1 MKFPHT
7 YVIIAFLLLISVI
20 CTWIVPSAT
29 PISWE
34 VFTSFSIGFA
44 KTANIIVF
52 LLIIGGAFWIYNTSK
67 ALDWGIIK
75 FLNSASKLER
85 WRIFKW
91 LGTDNVIMV
100 CIIVLFSAF
109 GALFGMSEETI
120 AFVPLM
126 VTLSLAMGYD
136 KLTGVCLCFLSAGLG
151 FAGCILNP
159 FTLGIA
165 QGIVGLKLFSG
176 MEYRILIWLLFTII
190 GAIFILRHAKK
201 VKKKRIADNDLSKE
215 GSDAS
220 LASLES
226 MEASSPIS
234 EKGCWLSFGLIS
246 VSLILFSIFQS
257 LHSIDWTP
265 IILSL
270 VFIPI
275 SYFLIRKGRE
285 RYMMFL
291 FGFTIACLIV
301 GVIQYEWSLQQIAA
315 LFLAFAILSGISLGY
330 NGSKVATE
338 FLAGAKDMLSAALV
352 VGLASGIIVVL
363 EEGGVIRQ
371 LLISLQ
377 GSAGQSSQLGALGLM
392 YTVQTLFNA
401 LITSGSAKAAMLM
414 PIFGQISELVNLPL
428 QATVTAFHIGDG
440 FTNLLTP
447 TSGVLIAVL
456 GVAKIEFAQWVRFVW
471 KFILLMCIIGFLVL
485 LPTIYFNLPG
495 F

>member
-7 YVIIAFLLLISVI
+7 YVIISFLLLLAVIS
-20 CTWIVPSAT
+20 TWIVPSAT

-34 VFTSFSIGFA
+34 VFTSFSVGFA

-52 LLIIGGAFWIYNTSK
+52 LLIIGGAFWIYNSSK
-67 ALDWGIIK
+67 ALDWGIIR
-75 FLNSASKLER
+75 FLNNASKLER
-85 WRIFKW
+85 WRLFKW
-91 LGTDNVIMV
+91 LGSDNVIMV
-100 CIIVLFSAF
+100 CIIVLFSSF

-126 VTLSLAMGYD
+126 VALSLAMGYD
-136 KLTGVCLCFLSAGLG
+136 KLTGISLCFLSAGLG

-165 QGIVGLKLFSG
+165 QSIVGLKLFSG
-176 MEYRILIWLLFTII
+176 LEYRLFIWLLFTII
-190 GAIFILRHAKK
+190 GTVFILRHAKRIK
-201 VKKKRIADNDLSKE
+201 NKKTKSIIKSNED
-215 GSDAS
+215 SDSS
-220 LASLES
+220 LASLNSIEPS
-226 MEASSPIS
+226 NQIS
-234 EKGCWLSFGLIS
+234 KKGCWLSYLLIS
-246 VSLILFSIFQS
+246 TALILFSVFLS
-257 LHSIDWTP
+257 LNSIGWTP

-270 VFIPI
+270 VFISI
-275 SYFLIRKGRE
+275 GYLLIKKGQE
-285 RYMMFL
+285 QYMMFL

-315 LFLAFAILSGISLGY
+315 LFLAFAIMSGVCLGY
-330 NGSKVATE
+330 GGSKIATE

-363 EEGGVIRQ
+363 EDGGVIRQ
-371 LLISLQ
+371 LLASLQ
-377 GSAGQSSQLGALGLM
+377 GSAGQTSQLGALGLM
-392 YTVQTLFNA
+392 YSVQTLFNA
-401 LITSGSAKAAMLM
+401 LITSGSAKAALLM
-414 PIFGQISELVNLPL
+414 PIFGQISDLVGLPL

-456 GVAKIEFAQWVRFVW
+456 GVAKVEFAVWVRFIW

-485 LPTIYFNLPG
+485 LPTIYFQLPG